1 MAALSRAAWAVTV
14 IARTFGCKLGY
25 KDRAMTD
32 DHDNVIRFP
41 HCARRVDDLDAEL
54 AKLEGLLG
62 TTRMRYYKLDGHTP
76 IRSRR

>member
-1 MAALSRAAWAVTV
+1 MTV
-14 IARTFGCKLGY
+14 IARTFGCRLGY
-25 KDRAMTD
+25 DKDRAVTD

-62 TTRMRYYKLDGHTP
+62 ITRMR
-76 IRSRR
+76 